1 MESLINNFTNKHIC
15 FYNLLKVKGAKEQIL
30 KGGVVKKKFG
40 TTGLYPIR
48 KYWLNLCLA
57 WL

>member
-48 KYWLNLCLA
+48 KY
-57 WL
+57 